1 MKSNYTQTNYGKSQQ
16 TLHKGK
22 ISICHNQI
30 KSIKNRMSNTRQ
42 ELTSILPLPTFKSL
56 EHFLKQR
63 DKKYNNLMKE
73 SNQQSKKDRGN
84 WVINLSQK
92 PLTES
97 ERSILEKSPKFAMA
111 PTKIPYK
118 NIVAEIEASIAA
130 LPNKSRDIIRTNA
143 ASILD
148 RARIPTHKN
157 VTASEKKALKDLKS
171 D

>member
-1 MKSNYTQTNYGKSQQ
+1 
-16 TLHKGK
+16 
-22 ISICHNQI
+22 
-30 KSIKNRMSNTRQ
+30 
-42 ELTSILPLPTFKSL
+42 
-56 EHFLKQR
+56 
-63 DKKYNNLMKE
+63 MKE

-92 PLTES
+92 PFTES
-97 ERSILEKSPKFAMA
+97 ERSILEKGPKFAMA

-118 NIVAEIEASIAA
+118 NIVAEIEASIAG
-130 LPNKSRDIIRTNA
+130 LPDESKDIIGTNA

-171 D
+171 DKTRIIMKADKGNSFVVMDRNEYENKMENLLSDQTTYRVIQKPPFKKVERELH